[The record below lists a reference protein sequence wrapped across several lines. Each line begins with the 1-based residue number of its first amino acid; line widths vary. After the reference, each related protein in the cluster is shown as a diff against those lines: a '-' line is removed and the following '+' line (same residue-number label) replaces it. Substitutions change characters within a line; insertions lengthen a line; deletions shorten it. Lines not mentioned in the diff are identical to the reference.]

1 MNAPRAS
8 LIHPAAIVE
17 PGARL
22 ADDVSVGAYAIIGPH
37 VEIGPG
43 TTVGPHAVIT
53 GHTRI
58 GAGNRIFQ
66 FVSIGDV
73 PQDKKY
79 AGETTRLEIG
89 DRNTIREF
97 CTINCGTVQGGGV
110 TRVGDDNWIMAY
122 VHIAHDCVVGDRII
136 MANNA
141 QLAGHVQLGDDAI
154 LGGITGVHQF
164 CRVGAHSITGV
175 SSVVLQ
181 DIPPYVVASGNPAQP
196 HGINRE
202 GLRRRGFSDAAIA
215 GLRRAYRT
223 LYRSGL
229 SLEDAQ
235 RELAREAAACPELG
249 VLVDFLATPG
259 RGIIR

>member
-1 MNAPRAS
+1 MNAPTAS
-8 LIHPAAIVE
+8 LIHPTALVD

-22 ADDVSVGAYAIIGPH
+22 ADDVSVGAYTIIGPH

-43 TTVGPHAVIT
+43 TRVGPHAVIT
-53 GHTRI
+53 GRTRI
-58 GAGNRIFQ
+58 GARNRIWQ

-79 AGETTRLEIG
+79 GGEPTSLEIG
-89 DRNTIREF
+89 DGNTIREF

-110 TRVGDDNWIMAY
+110 TRVGSDNWIMAY
-122 VHIAHDCVVGDRII
+122 VHIAHDCTIGDRTI

-141 QLAGHVQLGDDAI
+141 QLAGHVPIGDDAI
-154 LGGITGVHQF
+154 LGGFTVVHQF
-164 CRVGAHSITGV
+164 CRIGAHSITALGTI
-175 SSVVLQ
+175 VLQ
-181 DIPPYVVASGNPAQP
+181 DVPPYVTASGNPAQP

-202 GLRRRGFSDAAIA
+202 GLRRRGFSDEAIA
-215 GLRRAYRT
+215 ELRRAYKT

-229 SLEDAQ
+229 SFDEAQ
-235 RELAREAAACPELG
+235 RELAQQAAGRPELK
-249 VLVDFLATPG
+249 VLADFVSSPG